1 MSFLILGKTLE
12 QWTFSSDE
20 QVAFLDQWLKADR
33 YKLTTKEFCQSLV
46 ENGTDALKQIG
57 QAGLDAPGQ
66 GQRFVD
72 VLEGWFPSVV
82 LSSIRAAES
91 AGQRHIGLQ
100 TAIEQ
105 LKGGENIVAK
115 LVKMLA
121 FPYALTVGAGF
132 YGVYIADKMLSA
144 IDNKPGI
151 GLTVRNFLPTMALP
165 SPRSLPYCSWYWPWH
180 CPIGKAVVAQSAT
193 IGLCSRCIA
202 LPWHPRY
209 SKRWRT

>member
-1 MSFLILGKTLE
+1 M
-12 QWTFSSDE
+12 
-20 QVAFLDQWLKADR
+20 AFLDQWLKADR

-121 FPYALTVGAGF
+121 FPYALTVGRAF
-132 YGVYIADKMLSA
+132 MASTSLTRCSVPSTTSRALASPCA
-144 IDNKPGI
+144 I
-151 GLTVRNFLPTMALP
+151 FLPTM
-165 SPRSLPYCSWYWPWH
+165 H
-180 CPIGKAVVAQSAT
+180 CHRR
-193 IGLCSRCIA
+193 GLCPTSPGTGHGTAQLERQ
-202 LPWHPRY
+202 
-209 SKRWRT
+209 

>member
-1 MSFLILGKTLE
+1 
-12 QWTFSSDE
+12 
-20 QVAFLDQWLKADR
+20 
-33 YKLTTKEFCQSLV
+33 
-46 ENGTDALKQIG
+46 NGTDALKQIG

-72 VLEGWFPSVV
+72 VLEGWFPGVV

-121 FPYALTVGAGF
+121 FPYALTVGAG
-132 YGVYIADKMLSA
+132 
-144 IDNKPGI
+144 
-151 GLTVRNFLPTMALP
+151 
-165 SPRSLPYCSWYWPWH
+165 
-180 CPIGKAVVAQSAT
+180 
-193 IGLCSRCIA
+193 
-202 LPWHPRY
+202 
-209 SKRWRT
+209 

>member
-1 MSFLILGKTLE
+1 MSASFTLFGKTIE
-12 QWTFSSDE
+12 QWTFSGEE

-72 VLEGWFPSVV
+72 VLEGWFPGVV

-105 LKGGENIVAK
+105 LRGGENIVAK

-144 IDNKPGI
+144 IDNQARHWAHGAQFLCRLWHRHGGGVCLAAPGT
-151 GLTVRNFLPTMALP
+151 GRCT
-165 SPRSLPYCSWYWPWH
+165 
-180 CPIGKAVVAQSAT
+180 AQ
-193 IGLCSRCIA
+193 LERQ
-202 LPWHPRY
+202 
-209 SKRWRT
+209 

>member
-72 VLEGWFPSVV
+72 VLEGWFPGVV

-105 LKGGENIVAK
+105 LKRRRKHCGQTGQDAR
-115 LVKMLA
+115 LPLRA
-121 FPYALTVGAGF
+121 HRRR
-132 YGVYIADKMLSA
+132 
-144 IDNKPGI
+144 
-151 GLTVRNFLPTMALP
+151 GLL
-165 SPRSLPYCSWYWPWH
+165 
-180 CPIGKAVVAQSAT
+180 
-193 IGLCSRCIA
+193 
-202 LPWHPRY
+202 
-209 SKRWRT
+209 WRLHR